1 MPQFVWQPGF
11 AGDLLPAGGLQCSP
25 DPLTGQGKGE
35 KKNEGRWDI
44 IPIVISTSRR
54 LWDGCRKLIDAES
67 IDVKKRFYVFFYFGH
82 VFYVFNVFY
91 FVTVFY
97 F

>member
-67 IDVKKRFYVFFYFGH
+67 IDVKKRFYVFLFWSRFLR
-82 VFYVFNVFY
+82 F
-91 FVTVFY
+91 
-97 F
+97 